1 MKKPASLIL
10 FCFVS
15 NVSLQI
21 EIQRL
26 QQIVRFIFFSQL
38 EELAFQGFERSGIV
52 PVVGEVLFVLAAF
65 GVGGI
70 FFEVAPDVG
79 RGVFSVTGT
88 DFFGED
94 CVDQA
99 IEFLARI
106 IGFVLQQRADGL
118 IDRRRPF
125 EDGIFV
131 AAPFFFQKF

>member
-26 QQIVRFIFFSQL
+26 QQIVGFIFFSQL

-70 FFEVAPDVG
+70 F
-79 RGVFSVTGT
+79 
-88 DFFGED
+88 
-94 CVDQA
+94 
-99 IEFLARI
+99 L
-106 IGFVLQQRADGL
+106 
-118 IDRRRPF
+118 
-125 EDGIFV
+125 
-131 AAPFFFQKF
+131 K